1 MSDPPAPDGLLILD
15 KPTGLT
21 SHDVVARSR
30 RALGIRRVGHT
41 GTLDPL
47 ASGVL
52 VLVLGR
58 ATRLSELLIGHDKS
72 YEGEGRLGW
81 STDTYDRSGRAT
93 GEPRDAAG
101 IGPERLASAAAE
113 LTGEFLQSPP
123 AYSARK
129 VDGVPLYRRA
139 RRGETAQGR
148 PVPVTVSR
156 FDVELAEPGL
166 IRFAADVSSGT
177 YIRSL
182 VHDLGQA
189 LGCGGH
195 LTELRRTA
203 AGPFGLES
211 ALTLDELARA
221 GRGTLLPP
229 WFVPFDRIPLGLP
242 VLQVPPE
249 EVAALRHGRPFR
261 ADLRGA
267 PAGGRLEARDDAGH
281 LLALA
286 VPYPDADGHF
296 SPKTVFPA
304 SPDPG
309 GAFTPREAS
318 GRFERN
324 QSHKNRRE
332 EEKKSAPGR

>member
-1 MSDPPAPDGLLILD
+1 VSDPPAPDGLLILD
-15 KPTGLT
+15 KPTGPT
-21 SHDVVARSR
+21 SHDVVARVR
-30 RALGIRRVGHT
+30 RALAIRRVGHT

-58 ATRLSELLIGHDKS
+58 ATRLSELLAGHGKS
-72 YEGEGRLGW
+72 YEGEARLGW
-81 STDTYDRSGRAT
+81 STDTYDRDGRPG
-93 GEPRDAAG
+93 GEPRDASG
-101 IGPERLASAAAE
+101 VGPGALAAAAAE
-113 LTGEFLQSPP
+113 LTGEFLQAPP
-123 AYSARK
+123 PYSARK

-139 RRGETAQGR
+139 RKGETTRGR

-156 FDVELAEPGL
+156 FDVELAGPGL
-166 IRFAADVSSGT
+166 IRFSADVSSGT

-189 LGCGGH
+189 VGCGGH

-203 AGPFGLES
+203 AGPFELAAS
-211 ALTLDELARA
+211 LPLDELLRT
-221 GRGTLLPP
+221 GRSALLPP
-229 WFVPFDRIPLGLP
+229 WFVPFDGIPLDLP
-242 VLQVPPE
+242 VLQVPAG
-249 EVAALRHGRPFR
+249 EVVALRHGRPFR
-261 ADLRGA
+261 ADLRGD
-267 PAGGRLEARDDAGH
+267 PAGGRLQARDGAGR

-286 VPYPDADGHF
+286 VPDPESDGHF
-296 SPKTVFPA
+296 RPKTVFPA

-309 GAFTPREAS
+309 GSFTPREPS
-318 GRFERN
+318 GRFDRN

>member
-1 MSDPPAPDGLLILD
+1 MSEPPDPDGLLILD
-15 KPTGLT
+15 KPSGLT
-21 SHDVVARSR
+21 SHDVVARAR
-30 RALGIRRVGHT
+30 RALGMRRIGHT

-58 ATRLSELLIGHDKS
+58 ATRLSELLTGHDKS
-72 YEGEGRLGW
+72 YEGEARLGW
-81 STDTYDRSGRAT
+81 STDTYDRTGQTT
-93 GEPRDAAG
+93 GEPRDASG
-101 IGPERLASAAAE
+101 IGPDAIASAAAD

-123 AYSARK
+123 PYSARK
-129 VDGVPLYRRA
+129 VDGVRLYRRA
-139 RRGETAQGR
+139 RKGETVQGR

-166 IRFAADVSSGT
+166 IRFSADVSSGT

-203 AGPFGLES
+203 AGPLGLKS
-211 ALTLDELARA
+211 ALSMDELARA
-221 GRGTLLPP
+221 GRETLLPP
-229 WFVPFDRIPLGLP
+229 WFVPFDRIPLDLP

-261 ADLRGA
+261 AGLRDG
-267 PAGGRLEARDDAGH
+267 PAGGRLQARDHAGH

-286 VPYPDADGHF
+286 VPSPEEDGRF

-304 SPDPG
+304 SQDPG